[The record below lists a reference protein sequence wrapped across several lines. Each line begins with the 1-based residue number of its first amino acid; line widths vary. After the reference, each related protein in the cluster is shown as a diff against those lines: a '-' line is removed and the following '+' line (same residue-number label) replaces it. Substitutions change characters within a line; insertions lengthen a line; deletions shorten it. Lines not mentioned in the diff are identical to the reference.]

1 MERAFTFLKRTSVSC
16 GAPGAGAGVTL
27 EDKGGVVLAGE
38 ALGDAPPTGEAL
50 GGVSSCASDHRLSE
64 NNTKRKQSDRA
75 IMVSIIAIYM
85 L

>member
-1 MERAFTFLKRTSVSC
+1 MERAFKFLKRTSVSC
-16 GAPGAGAGVTL
+16 GAPDAGAGAAL

-38 ALGDAPPTGEAL
+38 ALGDAPPTGETL
-50 GGVSSCASDHRLSE
+50 GGVSSCASDNRLSE
-64 NNTKRKQSDRA
+64 NNTTRKQSART